1 LGASQEGNLFSLFHF
16 LRKAYKSLILKRSME
31 IPKKMSWK
39 KLDLSQKIIAI
50 FGFLSLIFWIIAYI
64 YQMSSE
70 KERDFFNET
79 SMIILFVLG
88 WIGLISFIIR
98 IALFFS

>member
-1 LGASQEGNLFSLFHF
+1 
-16 LRKAYKSLILKRSME
+16 ME